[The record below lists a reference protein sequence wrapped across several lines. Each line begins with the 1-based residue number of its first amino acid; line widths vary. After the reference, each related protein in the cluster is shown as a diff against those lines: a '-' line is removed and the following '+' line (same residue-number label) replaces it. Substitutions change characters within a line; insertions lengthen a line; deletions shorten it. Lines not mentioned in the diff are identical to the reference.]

1 MQKRDRVSPVKLTRV
16 YPLVRLRKLKADG
29 AVYVSWNCY
38 RLPDQDGFV
47 RLFVPQGTPRLHA
60 KGSWTPEGVSI
71 AAVHLERPYVV
82 HWWRSQKRAGFYVDA
97 ARSVQVRRGTVSYV
111 DLYLDLAYEG
121 QDWLLLDE
129 DELAAASEE
138 DARHAR
144 DAIEQVRQLIAAG
157 SSLFDDDGM
166 MWRVPPD
173 ALDLDPRVVDRL
185 D

>member
-1 MQKRDRVSPVKLTRV
+1 MHRAVSTVKLKRV
-16 YPLVRLRKLKADG
+16 YPPVRLRKLRADG
-29 AVYVSWNCY
+29 AVYISWNCY
-38 RLPDQDGFV
+38 RLQDQDGFV
-47 RLFVPQGTPRLHA
+47 RLFVPRGTPRLHA
-60 KGSWTPEGVSI
+60 KGSWIPEGVSI
-71 AAVHLERPYVV
+71 AAIHPELPYVV
-82 HWWRSQKRAGFYVDA
+82 HWWRSEKRGGFYVDA
-97 ARSVQVRRGTVSYV
+97 ARSVQVRMDTVSYV

-157 SSLFDDDGM
+157 SSLFDEGGD

-173 ALDLDPRVVDRL
+173 AMELEPHVVERL

>member
-1 MQKRDRVSPVKLTRV
+1 
-16 YPLVRLRKLKADG
+16 LRKLKADG

-47 RLFVPQGTPRLHA
+47 RLFVPRGTPRLHA
-60 KGSWTPEGVSI
+60 KGWTPEGVSI
-71 AAVHLERPYVV
+71 AAIHPQRPYVL
-82 HWWRSQKRAGFYVDA
+82 HWWRSETRGGFYVDA
-97 ARSVQVRRGTVSYV
+97 ARSVDVRSDTVSYV

-129 DELAAASEE
+129 DELAAASEK
-138 DARHAR
+138 DARQAR

-157 SSLFDDDGM
+157 SSLFDEGDG

-173 ALDLDPRVVDRL
+173 AMELGPRAVERL